1 MQCNGQLPLAM
12 NQMLQECPL
21 TPHDLAIYLIPTYLR
36 VGEIFTACHIL
47 EYAWFS
53 QKCSIAREMPC

>member
-21 TPHDLAIYLIPTYLR
+21 TPHDLVIYLIPAYLR
-36 VGEIFTACHIL
+36 VGEVFTACH
-47 EYAWFS
+47 
-53 QKCSIAREMPC
+53 MGG